1 MVGVHNGLALIV
13 RDQAQLPTGTQCKFV
28 FHKASHTL
36 RLYILKLPNA
46 LVVLEGRRQNC
57 QCPLRCKALVLPM
70 ARTVGEF
77 GYWAAMEAINTE
89 SGPAHGRDA
98 S

>member
-36 RLYILKLPNA
+36 RLYILKPSQRVGGFGRAAAKLPVPTAMQSTCLANGKN
-46 LVVLEGRRQNC
+46 GR
-57 QCPLRCKALVLPM
+57 
-70 ARTVGEF
+70 
-77 GYWAAMEAINTE
+77 
-89 SGPAHGRDA
+89 
-98 S
+98 